1 MLRVHDMVREMQVK
15 TTVRYPLTPIKMV
28 AVEKNNEIMCVGED
42 AEKLE

>member
-1 MLRVHDMVREMQVK
+1 MTE
-15 TTVRYPLTPIKMV
+15 YLTPIKMV